1 MNSSSFYLPPPVPAP
16 VIGRKISFDFFDGR
30 TNQLHFMAE
39 RNVGSSVN
47 EETNTDKYEGIV
59 NF

>member
-1 MNSSSFYLPPPVPAP
+1 
-16 VIGRKISFDFFDGR
+16 
-30 TNQLHFMAE
+30 MAE

-59 NF
+59 NFWGGSDIGDV